1 MLVRRLRRAYRR
13 AAVRGYK
20 PPAAAESYR
29 GVWVLVEQ
37 TAGEGAPVSWELM
50 GVGTKLASELGVPLE
65 AVVLGDGVEHLAGE
79 AIAYGAKKVYLV
91 DDPVLATYRTYPYTR
106 ATVDLVRKYRPEILL
121 MGATTFGRDLS
132 GAVATELETGLT
144 ADCTRLE
151 VDPETRLLKQT
162 RPAFGGNVMA
172 TIICKKHR
180 PQMATVRPRVMEMPK
195 KDGSRSGEVVREDL
209 FLAEDEIGTWVLE
222 TIEEKGKAVYLDK
235 AEVIV
240 AGGKG
245 LGDAAN
251 FELLKELA
259 DVLGGTLGASRA
271 AVDAGWISA
280 EHQVGQTGITVRPKV
295 YFAIGISG
303 AVQHLVGMQTSDVI
317 VAINNDPKAPIF
329 KVATYGII
337 GDLFEIVPA
346 LTREFKAKL
355 SSPRA
360 GAKGGRPWT
369 KSLMLR

>member
-1 MLVRRLRRAYRR
+1 VLVRRLRRAYRR